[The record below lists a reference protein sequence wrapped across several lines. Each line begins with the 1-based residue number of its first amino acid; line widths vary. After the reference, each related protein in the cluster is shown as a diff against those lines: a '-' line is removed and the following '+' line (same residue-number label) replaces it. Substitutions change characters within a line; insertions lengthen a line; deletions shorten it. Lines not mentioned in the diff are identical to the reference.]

1 MELNDYCQRQR
12 SIQGG
17 RDLAWVL
24 KKQGYQM
31 VSGRKN
37 RETGTE
43 VQYQAAYLNGK
54 MQESSEGPGRQR
66 PLSSESPAPKAEPGA
81 Q

>member
-1 MELNDYCQRQR
+1 MIIVKDREV
-12 SIQGG
+12 SKEGEIWP
-17 RDLAWVL
+17 WVL

-31 VSGRKN
+31 VRGRKN
-37 RETGTE
+37 RETGAE

-54 MQESSEGPGRQR
+54 MQESSEVPGRRR

>member
-1 MELNDYCQRQR
+1 
-12 SIQGG
+12 
-17 RDLAWVL
+17 
-24 KKQGYQM
+24 M
-31 VSGRKN
+31 VRGRKN
-37 RETGTE
+37 RETGAE

-54 MQESSEGPGRQR
+54 MQESSEVPGRRR